1 MHLCRCRRWMAGA
14 IMAASHQRGAAPCSS
29 ESFMSSPLSGAR
41 PGVILWFLPL
51 ALMSALLNSSVP
63 TPLYP
68 HYQQVLALSDVSLT
82 LIYGGYAAGVLI
94 SLFGVGNLAGRLA
107 DLRAL
112 ILPALLA
119 IVGGALLFALA
130 DSFWSLLLARVLA
143 GIGTGALT
151 GAANVALLRFGP
163 RDGGKRAALSAT
175 LSFTAGLALG
185 PVFSGLALQLDFYP
199 THFPFLLIMG
209 LAACAMVGVVLSWP
223 ARGQEPQPRGQG
235 QGKGSLA
242 EGLRATGLGFFLC
255 ALALF
260 TAWAVAASLLAIGPK
275 VASQLLGMQDLGLF
289 GYLIA
294 AYMVL
299 SGLCQLWARRLDAR
313 HTLQSGCLALAL
325 CVLLLVGAVHAQSW
339 WLAGLG
345 LLVAGYAQGA
355 VFVGSATLVNRIAP
369 SASHARLVS
378 LFYVIAYV
386 ANWVP
391 VLLGWVSDN
400 AGLLAAVDLLA
411 VGSILIS
418 LGLAWAVSRSRFE
431 HAAH

>member
-1 MHLCRCRRWMAGA
+1 MSSSLSTARPCEAQASHGA
-14 IMAASHQRGAAPCSS
+14 I
-29 ESFMSSPLSGAR
+29 L
-41 PGVILWFLPL
+41 LFLPL

-94 SLFGVGNLAGRLA
+94 SLFGVGNLAGRVA
-107 DLRAL
+107 DLRAM

-119 IVGGALLFALA
+119 VAGGALLFSLA

-199 THFPFLLIMG
+199 TQLPFLLIMG

-223 ARGQEPQPRGQG
+223 ASAQGAPAAVRG
-235 QGKGSLA
+235 QGKGSLG
-242 EGLRATGLGFFLC
+242 EGIKATGVAFFLC
-255 ALALF
+255 AAALF

-275 VASQLLGMQDLGLF
+275 VVSQLLGMRDLGLF

-325 CVLLLVGAVHAQSW
+325 CVLLFTGAVHVQSL

-369 SASHARLVS
+369 GASHARLVS

-391 VLLGWVSDN
+391 VLLGWVSDSV
-400 AGLLAAVDLLA
+400 GLRAAVDLLA
-411 VGSILIS
+411 VGSVLIS
-418 LGLAWAVSRSRFE
+418 LGLAWGVWRSRFE
-431 HAAH
+431 RAAA

>member
-1 MHLCRCRRWMAGA
+1 
-14 IMAASHQRGAAPCSS
+14 
-29 ESFMSSPLSGAR
+29 MSSPCAPTAAHGSEVDVR
-41 PGVILWFLPL
+41 PRLLWFLAL

-68 HYQQVLALSDVSLT
+68 HYQAALALSDLGLS
-82 LIYGGYAAGVLI
+82 LIYGGYAGGVLI
-94 SLFGVGNLAGRLA
+94 ALFGVGNLAGRVG
-107 DLRAL
+107 DLRTL

-119 IVGGALLFALA
+119 VAGGALLFSLA

-163 RDGGKRAALSAT
+163 KDGGKRAALSAT
-175 LSFTAGLALG
+175 LSFTAGLVLG

-199 THFPFLLIMG
+199 TTLPFLLILGMAGCAIAG
-209 LAACAMVGVVLSWP
+209 LVLSWP
-223 ARGQEPQPRGQG
+223 RGARMAAPLARGRAGAPWGGAQG
-235 QGKGSLA
+235 HGA
-242 EGLRATGLGFFLC
+242 GFLLC

-260 TAWAVAASLLAIGPK
+260 TAWAVAASLLAMGPK
-275 VASQLLGMQDLGLF
+275 VVSQLLGMRDLGLF

-294 AYMVL
+294 AYLVF

-325 CVLLLVGAVHAQSW
+325 CVLLFAGAVHGLPA

-355 VFVGSATLVNRIAP
+355 VFVGSATLINRIAP
-369 SASHARLVS
+369 PASHARLVS

-391 VLLGWVSDN
+391 VLLGWVSDG
-400 AGLLAAVDLLA
+400 AGLLAALDLLA
-411 VGSILIS
+411 VGSTLIS
-418 LGLAWAVSRSRFE
+418 LVLAWALSRRRFE
-431 HAAH
+431 PAP

>member
-1 MHLCRCRRWMAGA
+1 MSSSLCA
-14 IMAASHQRGAAPCSS
+14 AAPAAAATSHR
-29 ESFMSSPLSGAR
+29 A
-41 PGVILWFLPL
+41 ILLFLPL

-82 LIYGGYAAGVLI
+82 LIYGGYAGGVLI
-94 SLFGVGNLAGRLA
+94 SLFGVGNLAGRVS
-107 DLRAL
+107 DLRAM

-119 IVGGALLFALA
+119 VLGGALLFALA

-185 PVFSGLALQLDFYP
+185 PVFSGLALQLEFYP
-199 THFPFLLIMG
+199 TQLPFLLIMG
-209 LAACAMVGVVLSWP
+209 LAACAMAGVALSWP
-223 ARGQEPQPRGQG
+223 SRAQEAPAAATQQG
-235 QGKGSLA
+235 RGSLG
-242 EGLRATGLGFFLC
+242 EGLKATGAAFFIC

-260 TAWAVAASLLAIGPK
+260 TAWVVAASLLAIGPK
-275 VASQLLGMQDLGLF
+275 VASQLLGLRDLGLF

-313 HTLQSGCLALAL
+313 HTLQSGALALAI
-325 CVLLLVGAVHAQSW
+325 CMLLFAGAVHAQSW
-339 WLAGLG
+339 WLAVLG

-369 SASHARLVS
+369 AASHARLVS

-391 VLLGWVSDN
+391 VLLGWVSDA
-400 AGLLAAVDLLA
+400 AGVQAAVDLLT
-411 VGSILIS
+411 VGSVLIS
-418 LGLAWAVSRSRFE
+418 LGLAWAAWRTRFQP
-431 HAAH
+431 AAG

>member
-1 MHLCRCRRWMAGA
+1 
-14 IMAASHQRGAAPCSS
+14 
-29 ESFMSSPLSGAR
+29 MSSPLSGAR
-41 PGVILWFLPL
+41 PGAILWFLPL

-82 LIYGGYAAGVLI
+82 LIYGGYAGGVLI

-119 IVGGALLFALA
+119 VLGGALLFALA

-223 ARGQEPQPRGQG
+223 ARGQEPQPIVQG

-313 HTLQSGCLALAL
+313 HTLHSGCLALAL

-418 LGLAWAVSRSRFE
+418 LGLAWAVSRTRFE
-431 HAAH
+431 HALH